1 MPKCTDSGP
10 GVIRK
15 ILSSMPGATR
25 EHESEQRER
34 AWSPPGEPGQ
44 VGERPSAHPD
54 GGGDGEH
61 HADDQQR
68 AEQQGQHGSA
78 REDDDRDD
86 QVPVVH
92 RGVARVSSVA
102 ADCPPTSASAP
113 GTACTGGAEPGDRVE
128 RRRGRSM
135 RARTSSVTHGWVYV
149 TQVGRQVR
157 PPGSGR
163 SPRFDP
169 CRPAVLHRPE
179 RRCPAAVD
187 RRVLVRVGRLRGRL
201 GHRMTGPDRSVLPA
215 GYDHLSGRTRP
226 RSPLSCNDSRPSSAP
241 WTPP

>member
-1 MPKCTDSGP
+1 
-10 GVIRK
+10 
-15 ILSSMPGATR
+15 MPGATR

-44 VGERPSAHPD
+44 VGERPSAPPD

-68 AEQQGQHGSA
+68 AEQQRAEQQGQHGAA

-163 SPRFDP
+163 SPRLIRAGQL
-169 CRPAVLHRPE
+169 C
-179 RRCPAAVD
+179 C
-187 RRVLVRVGRLRGRL
+187 
-201 GHRMTGPDRSVLPA
+201 TG
-215 GYDHLSGRTRP
+215 LSGDAGWQWIAVCW
-226 RSPLSCNDSRPSSAP
+226 SGLAVSAGGSG
-241 WTPP
+241 TDAG